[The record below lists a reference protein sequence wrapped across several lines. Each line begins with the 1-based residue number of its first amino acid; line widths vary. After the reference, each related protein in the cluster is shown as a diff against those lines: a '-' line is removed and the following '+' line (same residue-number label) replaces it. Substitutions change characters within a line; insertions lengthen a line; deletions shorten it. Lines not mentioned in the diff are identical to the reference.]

1 MMFSV
6 NNLSSSICRLQ
17 NGCYG
22 SETNV
27 VLWSNFTNLN
37 VGNRYSIIKTMC
49 YLDHCSAFNDT
60 LGRSRCGRTS
70 KHRRAQRIGYLPLV
84 VALPPIRTH
93 NLLQPKITVRLFHN
107 STQLMKTLAITP
119 VS

>member
-6 NNLSSSICRLQ
+6 NNLSSSIFRLQ
-17 NGCYG
+17 NGCYK

-37 VGNRYSIIKTMC
+37 VGNRYSIIKMMC
-49 YLDHCSAFNDT
+49 YVDHCSVFNDT
-60 LGRSRCGRTS
+60 LGRSRCRRTS

-93 NLLQPKITVRLFHN
+93 NLLHPKIHR
-107 STQLMKTLAITP
+107 
-119 VS
+119 